1 MCHGYGVRYW
11 CPSLGRSQ
19 AENVSWTLISKL
31 VAGVVT
37 SSPPP
42 PPPYTR
48 HSAGY
53 AASSLLIRRSYILA
67 YCDTSPCPPSVVAPL
82 QRSTPSCAP
91 RAHPLYCPLP
101 FYLNCTAIPT
111 LNLNSNSAL
120 VLAWRRQHWLI
131 VVLGVGSRVRLVQ
144 RTQSVRCD
152 IRQHVWRG
160 PSRRVSHSKQDCP
173 QQVAGAGQYNAD
185 RRAVIDR
192 RACPPSLHL
201 AYLLP
206 ESL

>member
-1 MCHGYGVRYW
+1 M
-11 CPSLGRSQ
+11 S
-19 AENVSWTLISKL
+19 
-31 VAGVVT
+31 
-37 SSPPP
+37 
-42 PPPYTR
+42 
-48 HSAGY
+48 
-53 AASSLLIRRSYILA
+53 
-67 YCDTSPCPPSVVAPL
+67 TSPACCVTNGTASVAVTRVVVSPRSAP
-82 QRSTPSCAP
+82 
-91 RAHPLYCPLP
+91 HPAVRLALIHCYCPLP

-160 PSRRVSHSKQDCP
+160 PSRRVSHSKQDYS

-192 RACPPSLHL
+192 RVCPPSLHL

-206 ESL
+206 ESLSSSYRSPAIWCRPITRF